1 MFVNSRDFLIEAR
14 RGGWAVGGFN
24 AYNLESARAILGAAD
39 ELRSPVILQT
49 SAGAVAH
56 AGLATMVALANRLAA
71 DVRVPVA
78 LHLDHGKD
86 PELVRAAVAAGYSS
100 VMIDGSSHPLDDNIA
115 LTRGIVELAHGRGVQ
130 VEAEL
135 GSISGIEDLGDE
147 DIAETLTAASEAARF
162 VAETGVDSLAIAI
175 GTAHGATKFASEP
188 RLDFDRLEAIAGLV
202 EVPLVLHG
210 ASAVDEDEVARAEA
224 HGAALP
230 AARGIPEPF
239 VRRAIGLGIAKVN
252 TDSDLRLAAL
262 ARIRELLDARPELFN
277 MYELMGEVEAA
288 ICQATRT
295 RIELLGSAGRAA
307 P

>member
-1 MFVNSRDFLIEAR
+1 MLVNSRDFLVEAR

-78 LHLDHGKD
+78 LHLDRGKD
-86 PELVRAAVAAGYSS
+86 PELVRAAAAGCSS
-100 VMIDGSSHPLDDNIA
+100 VMIDGSRHPLDDNIA

-147 DIAETLTAASEAARF
+147 DIAETLTAPSEAARF
-162 VAETGVDSLAIAI
+162 VAETGVDSP
-175 GTAHGATKFASEP
+175 G
-188 RLDFDRLEAIAGLV
+188 LDFERLEAIAGLV
-202 EVPLVLHG
+202 AVPLVLHG

-230 AARGIPEPF
+230 AARGIPAPF
-239 VRRAIGLGIAKVN
+239 MRRAIGLGIAKVN

-262 ARIRELLDARPELFN
+262 ARTREPLDARPELFN

-288 ICQATRT
+288 IRQATRA